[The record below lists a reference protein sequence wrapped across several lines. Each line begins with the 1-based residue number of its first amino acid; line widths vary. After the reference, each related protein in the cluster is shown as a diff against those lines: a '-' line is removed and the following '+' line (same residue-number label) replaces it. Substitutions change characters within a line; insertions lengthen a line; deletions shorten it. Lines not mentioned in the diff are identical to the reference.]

1 MAIWQFSNS
10 LLLVSISYVFKI
22 QNVEHLHLNVYK
34 AKYELELIFKLFFVW
49 EKLENYV

>member
-1 MAIWQFSNS
+1 MAIWQHINS
-10 LLLVSISYVFKI
+10 LLLVSISYVFEI
-22 QNVEHLHLNVYK
+22 QHLHLNVYK